1 MRWSLKREES
11 IHEPDRGQIRR
22 RRRRA
27 REIRERPER
36 GVAAR
41 GVGLSAPSIDHRA
54 ARRASSRAA
63 ATYAGAAVL
72 AREVEARMLERL
84 QYIKLA
90 PQRVLDAGCGDG
102 HGARRLAEV
111 YPGAQ
116 VLGLDF
122 AQPMLQAA
130 HGRRAWLRRAI
141 AGERVA
147 YLCAD
152 LAAVPLAAASV
163 DLAWSNLA
171 LHCVGDPL
179 PALQELRRVLKV
191 GGLLMFSCYGPDTL
205 KELKRAFAAHD
216 GAAHVH
222 AFIDM
227 HDLGDM
233 LSACGYAAPVM
244 DMELITITYADAD
257 GLLADL
263 RATGQVNALAGRRRG
278 LTGKGVFSA
287 MRAAYADQRRD
298 GRLPASFEIV
308 YGHAWKP
315 QQRLAADGRAIVR
328 LEPPRAKRT

>member
-1 MRWSLKREES
+1 MGAAP
-11 IHEPDRGQIRR
+11 EPPDG
-22 RRRRA
+22 
-27 REIRERPER
+27 
-36 GVAAR
+36 
-41 GVGLSAPSIDHRA
+41 SAPNAPAIDRRA
-54 ARRASSRAA
+54 ARRASARAA

-102 HGARRLAEV
+102 QGARRLAEV
-111 YPGAQ
+111 YPHAQ

-122 AQPMLQAA
+122 AYPMLQAA
-130 HGRRAWLRRAI
+130 RGHRAWLRRIVAS
-141 AGERVA
+141 ERVA

-171 LHCVGDPL
+171 LHCTGDPL
-179 PALQELRRVLKV
+179 PALKELRRTLKV

-205 KELKRAFAAHD
+205 KELRSAFAAHD
-216 GAAHVH
+216 GAPHVH

-233 LSACGYAAPVM
+233 LSACGYAEPVM
-244 DMELITITYADAD
+244 DMEVITLTYADVDA
-257 GLLADL
+257 LFADL

-278 LTGKGVFSA
+278 LSGKGVFGA
-287 MRAAYADQRRD
+287 MRAAYANLRRD

-315 QQRLAADGRAIVR
+315 QQRFAEDGRAIVR
-328 LEPPRAKRT
+328 LELPRAKPG